1 MRTIFPFFF
10 FFFFFATIFW
20 QQDLF
25 PLLQSQV
32 SRSVW
37 EKSSL
42 TEISIP
48 GRALLL
54 QYPCTGVFSK
64 NESRFSLVILLKNHD
79 SYEIFTFERNPNVAV
94 APSWIITKLIIHNN
108 GGGFDNGTKNLLR
121 VDHERCT
128 VAVKRRVSSQI
139 GERWSWR
146 SNSIIRLLL
155 ITRPIT
161 RYHLKIL
168 KYDDSV
174 KPSSK
179 SSNASSWRLIQ

>member
-94 APSWIITKLIIHNN
+94 APSRLSPSWSSTTMAAASTMVPKTCYALITNDARWLSNDACRARSEN
-108 GGGFDNGTKNLLR
+108 D
-121 VDHERCT
+121 D
-128 VAVKRRVSSQI
+128 RR
-139 GERWSWR
+139 R

-179 SSNASSWRLIQ
+179 SSNATLRVDD